1 MGVRRLRHGDE
12 SDADLENDQER
23 NEEIQYQPEKRD
35 CDDESA
41 TAKSQPE
48 KQVADPAGRRQRADV
63 SGARCRCHDAAP
75 QLSNATGLLACQV
88 TETRSSQ
95 SITAS
100 EARTWFGIVTL
111 ICLPLSSST
120 R

>member
-1 MGVRRLRHGDE
+1 MKKYRISQRNGIAMTRVRPLSPSLR
-12 SDADLENDQER
+12 SR
-23 NEEIQYQPEKRD
+23 SRIQPD
-35 CDDESA
+35 
-41 TAKSQPE
+41 
-48 KQVADPAGRRQRADV
+48 AGRGRMSLALV
-63 SGARCRCHDAAP
+63 CRCHDAAP

-111 ICLPLSSST
+111 ICLPLSSCT